1 MLAVSHSDVLAVI
14 GQLGTGIGHTVLVT
28 LTCFATGMVSG
39 LIFTAVRQLAL
50 PGLHGLVDAFAF
62 VLRGVP
68 ILVLV
73 FLVYFGLPAL
83 GLRIDALI
91 AMNLSLGLVAGAY
104 LSEVFRGAL
113 LSVERS
119 ELLAAEAMGMSRA
132 QTLAYIEIPQML
144 RFAFPGIVNELTGV
158 LKNSVFAYAIGIG
171 EIMRQA
177 VTLTSTTDFG
187 VMIYIVAGLLYY
199 VVYQLILSAMRVL
212 DRLWGMKGMSPSAAF
227 PMTAMDDMKGEN
239 RWR

>member
-14 GQLGTGIGHTVLVT
+14 GQLGTGIGHTMLVT

-39 LIFTAVRQLAL
+39 LIFIALRQLAL
-50 PGLHGLVDAFAF
+50 PGLCGLINALVF

-68 ILVLV
+68 ILVLL
-73 FLVYFGLPAL
+73 FLVYFGLPGL
-83 GLRIDALI
+83 GLRIDGLT

-177 VTLTSTTDFG
+177 VALTSTTDFG
-187 VMIYIVAGLLYY
+187 VMIYIVSGLLYY
-199 VVYQLILSAMRVL
+199 LIYQSILLVMRAL
-212 DRLWGMKGMSPSAAF
+212 DRHWGMRGMSSS
-227 PMTAMDDMKGEN
+227 TAC
-239 RWR
+239 R